1 MKCKRCQSIT
11 YVKAGFVEK
20 KQRYKC
26 KECGYYFT
34 NTVQGVSLE
43 KKRLAIHLYLEGLGF
58 RSIGRIIGVSNVAV
72 LKWVR
77 NLSKIIE
84 QFNKDFKGEKTFKEP
99 IKIIELDEMW
109 HYIGKKNKR
118 RGSGWLLLE
127 IAELLDGKSAV
138 VEKRPAESSGMI
150 SKA

>member
-11 YVKAGFVEK
+11 YVKAGFVEE

-26 KECGYYFT
+26 KECGYFFT
-34 NTVQGVSLE
+34 DTVQGVSLE

-58 RSIGRIIGVSNVAV
+58 RSIGRIINVSNVAV
-72 LKWVR
+72 LNWVR
-77 NLSKIIE
+77 NLSEIIE
-84 QFNKDFKGEKTFKEP
+84 QFNKEFKNEKAFKEP

-109 HYIGKKNKR
+109 HYIGKKNKK

-127 IAELLDGKSAV
+127 IAKSLDGKSAV
-138 VEKRPAESSGMI
+138 VEKKLAESSGI
-150 SKA
+150 TLKI